1 MIGNNPVDD
10 MSALQLGLSGF
21 LLTDYLENE
30 TGVDISRYPRGGFPA
45 LVEFLEAQLGGK
57 TYFLNFPEIL
67 FTIGLARVMIIT

>member
-1 MIGNNPVDD
+1 

-45 LVEFLEAQLGGK
+45 LVEFLEAQLGEK
-57 TYFLNFPEIL
+57 LIS
-67 FTIGLARVMIIT
+67 